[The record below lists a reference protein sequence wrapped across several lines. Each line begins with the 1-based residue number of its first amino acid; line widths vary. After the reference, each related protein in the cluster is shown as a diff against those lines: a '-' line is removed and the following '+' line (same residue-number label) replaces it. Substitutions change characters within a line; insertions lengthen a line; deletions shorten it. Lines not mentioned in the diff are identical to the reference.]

1 MRDASR
7 AAQARA
13 RAALAASMCIFG
25 TVGLLRRA
33 LPLPSGRIALVRA
46 AVGLACLLLWPAVR
60 KQPLGLAAARPKL
73 PALCL
78 SGAMMGLNWILLF
91 EAYRYA
97 SVAVATLCYYMA
109 PVFVALAAPLLLRER
124 LTRRS
129 ALCAAVAAL
138 GVALVSGVF
147 GGGDAAYATP
157 RGVLYALLAAA
168 LYACVVLVNKRVPG
182 VPALARTA
190 VQLFAAAAV
199 LLPYTLLVEGGTAQA
214 LTPRTALLLLT
225 AGVLHTGVAYAL
237 YFSAMEPLGAATVA
251 LMSYLDPVVA
261 VLLSALVLGEPLGP
275 AACAGAALILGAA
288 CASELPPRAGRKT
301 A

>member
-46 AVGLACLLLWPAVR
+46 AVGLACLLAWPAVR
-60 KQPLGLAAARPKL
+60 KQPLGLAAARPQL

-147 GGGDAAYATP
+147 GGGDAAYGTP

-182 VPALARTA
+182 VPAGARTA
-190 VQLFAAAAV
+190 VQLFAAAVV
-199 LLPYTLLVEGGTAQA
+199 LLPYTLLVEGGAAQA

-225 AGVLHTGVAYAL
+225 AGVLHTGIAYTL
-237 YFSAMEPLGAATVA
+237 YFSAMEPLGATTVA

-261 VLLSALVLGEPLGP
+261 VLLSALVLGEPLGA

-288 CASELPPRAGRKT
+288 CVSELPPRAGGKT